1 MKVAMI
7 GHKRIP
13 SREGGVE
20 IVVEELSKRLA
31 TEHEVV
37 VYNRREKHMSKR
49 DLSTHKQMYY
59 QGIKVISIPT
69 INKKRLDAIIY
80 SLFATMRAI
89 FDKYDLIH
97 YHAEGPCVMLIIPH
111 LFKIRTVAT
120 IHGLD
125 WQRAKWGGVATKYLL
140 LGERIAA
147 KYADEVIVLSKNVQ
161 DYFMNTY
168 NRETHFI
175 PNGVTP
181 PKSMKADVIQ
191 AKYNLRKND
200 YFLFLAR
207 IVPEKGLHYLLEAYQ
222 NLDTNIKL
230 VVAGASSHSDSYY
243 EKIKARAEKDDR
255 IIMTGFVEGQE
266 LEELFSNC
274 RAYILPSNIEG
285 MPLSLL
291 EAMSYGRKCVVSNI
305 EEILEVI
312 QNKGYVFEKGNVES
326 LHNQLK
332 LLLNEENSIDPGYCP
347 DYDLT
352 NYNWDRITSKYIN
365 LYMSKSKELSKN
377 TNQELQVKTMEFP
390 RVTSELPGRMKV

>member
-37 VYNRREKHMSKR
+37 VYNRREKHISKK
-49 DLSTHKQMYY
+49 DLSTHKHMYY
-59 QGIKVISIPT
+59 EGIKVISIPT

-89 FDKYDLIH
+89 FGKYDLIH
-97 YHAEGPCVMLIIPH
+97 YHAEGPCVMLMIPH
-111 LFKIRTVAT
+111 LFKIRTIAT

-140 LGERIAA
+140 FGERIAA
-147 KYADEVIVLSKNVQ
+147 KYADEVIVLSRNVQ

-181 PKSMKADVIQ
+181 PNSMKADVIQ
-191 AKYNLRKND
+191 AKYNLNKND

-222 NLDTNIKL
+222 NLNTDIKL
-230 VVAGASSHSDSYY
+230 VVAGGSSHSDSYY
-243 EKIKARAEKDDR
+243 EEIKAMAEKDDR

-305 EEILEVI
+305 AEILEVI

-352 NYNWDRITSKYIN
+352 NYNWDRITDKYMN

-377 TNQELQVKTMEFP
+377 KNQEIQIKTMEFP
-390 RVTSELPGRMKV
+390 KVTSELPGRMKV